1 MELKTNVLR
10 ILDKNKTKYISHLYE
25 SNGAIS
31 GKEVAESIGKP
42 CSLVYKTLVTV
53 GKSKKNYVFVIPVCS
68 ELDLK
73 KAAAAAGEK
82 SIHMIPQKELFP
94 LTGLFPN
101 RDEKTISYVFTYYRK
116 RATEYYVQR
125 R

>member
-82 SIHMIPQKELFP
+82 SIHMVALIM
-94 LTGLFPN
+94 
-101 RDEKTISYVFTYYRK
+101 
-116 RATEYYVQR
+116 
-125 R
+125 